1 MKIYLV
7 LTDTNT
13 ILSKTIKFYTKAE
26 YNHASIALDSTLVDM
41 YSFGRKRPNNPF
53 IAGFIQEDLTR
64 EYFIRAQC
72 NILSCDVT
80 PEQFTLLTN
89 LIQYYEQTKNMY
101 HYNLI
106 GLVTLAL
113 NIDYKRDDTFFC
125 SQFVAQLLSD
135 SAIYDFQ
142 KEIHFITPQDLE
154 ALPIFESIYTGSLY
168 DYLSSTP
175 NQALKPDLLTLSKV

>member
-26 YNHASIALDSTLVDM
+26 YNHASLALDSSLTDM

-72 NILSCDVT
+72 KILSCDVT
-80 PEQFTLLTN
+80 PDQYTLLTN
-89 LIQYYEQTKNMY
+89 LIGYYEQTKNLY
-101 HYNLI
+101 HYNLM

-113 NIDYKRDDTFFC
+113 NIDFVRDDVFFC
-125 SQFVAQLLSD
+125 SQFVATLLSD
-135 SAIYDFQ
+135 SKIYDFQ
-142 KEIHFITPQDLE
+142 KEMHFITPQDLE
-154 ALPIFESIYTGSLY
+154 VLPIFESIYTGSLY
-168 DYLSSTP
+168 GYLATTQSQP
-175 NQALKPDLLTLSKV
+175 LKPSLLAL